1 MTKVHPNAEP
11 FAWEGTNG
19 ITCLLVHGFTGSP
32 SEMRPL
38 AEYLNKKGYSV
49 STVLLP
55 GHGTTPQEMAKTTW
69 RDWYS
74 VVEAEYVR
82 LKAENE
88 RVIPV
93 GFSMGGILCLHLA
106 TRKQVPG
113 IVTLSS
119 PIFIGNR
126 NSCFAPILK
135 FFYPYHKKPIAAEIR
150 SKMQDEGNFSYTIT
164 PVWALASLLQL
175 IRLVKKE
182 LPRLKMPALIMQS
195 WMDRTANP
203 KSGQYIFD
211 HLGSTI
217 KKLIWLQKSGHV
229 ITRGP
234 EQEQVFQAVEE
245 FAANLW
251 SNEGESQNGN

>member
-1 MTKVHPNAEP
+1 MAKIHPNAEA

-38 AEYLNKKGYSV
+38 AEYLNKKGYGI

-55 GHGTTPQEMAKTTW
+55 GHGTTPQEMGKTTW
-69 RDWYS
+69 RDWYG
-74 VVEAEYVR
+74 VVETEYIR
-82 LKAENE
+82 LKAGHE

-106 TRKQVPG
+106 TTKQVPG

-126 NSCFAPILK
+126 NSYFAPILK
-135 FFYPYHKKPIAAEIR
+135 FFYPYHKKPIPAENR
-150 SKMQDEGNFSYTIT
+150 AKMHDEGNFSYTIT
-164 PVWALASLLQL
+164 PVRALASLLQL
-175 IRLVKKE
+175 IRLVKQE
-182 LPRLKMPALIMQS
+182 IPGLKMPALIIQS

-203 KSGQYIFD
+203 KSGQYIYE
-211 HLGSTI
+211 HLGSAN
-217 KKLIWLQKSGHV
+217 KKLIWLQESGHV

-234 EQEQVFQAVEE
+234 ERELVFQAVEE

-251 SNEGESQNGN
+251 SNEGDSQDGN